1 MSKTYTPQVTEQD
14 KASAKRGRE
23 LIEASGLPFGA
34 PLTAIQVHA
43 YREQV
48 GRKEVPKMTGLSE
61 RQLRDYATGQVKA
74 GELPKEA
81 KKAIAEITQVVAA
94 LPEKVWARKTAL
106 ALLVIHLER
115 KSAKRRTRKAP
126 AREEVAVA

>member
-1 MSKTYTPQVTEQD
+1 MSKTYSPEVTEQD
-14 KASAKRGRE
+14 KATALKGRE
-23 LIEASGLPFGA
+23 LIANSGLPFGA

-43 YREQV
+43 YREQI
-48 GRKEVPKMTGLSE
+48 GRREVLKATGLTE

-81 KKAIAEITQVVAA
+81 KKQIAEITGTVAA

-106 ALLVIHLER
+106 ALLVLHLER

-126 AREEVAVA
+126 AQQEVAVA